1 MAVEMDVISQKIA
14 VDIGKTMSDHID
26 FGLLCDVLT
35 QSCDWTD
42 VDIDRDLPVSSYD
55 LQDWCEKN
63 LKGKWMTHNKVWLF
77 EKASDATLFI
87 LKWA

>member
-1 MAVEMDVISQKIA
+1 MAAEMDVISQKIA

-26 FGLLCDVLT
+26 FELLCDVLT
-35 QSCDWTD
+35 QSCDWTN
-42 VDIDRDLPVSSYD
+42 VDIDRDLSVSSYD

-63 LKGKWMTHNKVWLF
+63 LKGKWMTRNRVWLF
-77 EKASDATLFI
+77 EKAGDATLFI